1 MKICEINGQAG
12 ERRPFN
18 IMEQSKPLTKLVRP
32 TYGIPEWSSRAEEE
46 YLCEDVGCSPARK
59 EQRNDLRC
67 SRAMRRDR
75 RGEVLFTGER
85 INLPLITRPA
95 WERMWPIST
104 SGS

>member
-1 MKICEINGQAG
+1 MKICEINGKAG
-12 ERRPFN
+12 ERRPFS
-18 IMEQSKPLTKLVRP
+18 IMEQSKPVTKLVRP

-75 RGEVLFTGER
+75 RGEDAT
-85 INLPLITRPA
+85 P
-95 WERMWPIST
+95 WWPSRQRLGHSSSSSAT
-104 SGS
+104 ASML